1 MKKISYVL
9 IIQLAIA
16 TTYLIVTSFNIRY
29 TFNLEN
35 FLHPDF
41 KDESTYSFM
50 FDESIFTSVSSEE
63 FMGPLEPPLTATP
76 RSAAADANMLTTSAT
91 NTGVTHTRRRTPE
104 SYGVLAA
111 MWMTNPATIK
121 NRKPNN
127 AATCNTN
134 ENSFSLSFVISLP
147 PGSKLILRFVREFY
161 ARVCRRNANTT

>member
-63 FMGPLEPPLTATP
+63 FMETLKNASDE
-76 RSAAADANMLTTSAT
+76 NE
-91 NTGVTHTRRRTPE
+91 VTFRVIVGYSDE
-104 SYGVLAA
+104 
-111 MWMTNPATIK
+111 K
-121 NRKPNN
+121 NRNVM
-127 AATCNTN
+127 
-134 ENSFSLSFVISLP
+134 ENYIYSSSVAIEDLFYTQNGDRISW
-147 PGSKLILRFVREFY
+147 S
-161 ARVCRRNANTT
+161 